1 MTNLAHIAET
11 ALLVSAAYLLGCIL
25 GYAAR
30 RILHAGRGMRQV
42 R

>member
-11 ALLVSAAYLLGCIL
+11 ALLVLAAYLLGCIL